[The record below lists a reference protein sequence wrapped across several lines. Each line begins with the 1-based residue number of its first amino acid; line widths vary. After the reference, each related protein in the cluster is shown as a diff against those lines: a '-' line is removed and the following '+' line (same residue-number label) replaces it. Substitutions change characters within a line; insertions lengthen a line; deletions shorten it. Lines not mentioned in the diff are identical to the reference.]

1 MGLLDRLEELFG
13 TSDLYKVLGVEK
25 KASASEIK
33 RAYHKKALKAHPDK
47 APAEQKEKAT
57 EEFQALCAAY
67 KTLSDEETRKVYDET
82 GVIPD
87 DDGLGKASNQS
98 WDDYFRQMWASVTT
112 QVLDE
117 DKAGYQ
123 RSGQERED
131 VKEAYLKCKG
141 NMDTVMESIVHAVVG
156 DDEPRFKE
164 MITTMIADGEVPGYT
179 AFTKETKSRRNS
191 RAKKARKEAKEAE
204 ALKEEILAKRSKK
217 AKGAGGAGAMDL
229 FALIKGNQAER
240 NPLADLERKYGGSTR
255 ADQGPAEIDD
265 DVFAAMQQ
273 KIMNNKR
280 KK

>member
-13 TSDLYKVLGVEK
+13 TSDLYKVRGGWLHADFGCIFRVLQQHGYSGTARPAVRRAPRAARRAPACSGCSICGARRGDSIVGLATHPPTHPRTFRRHRSPSPPRATPWLLQVLGVEK

-131 VKEAYLKCKG
+131 VKEAYLKVSAAARHHRPQTRG
-141 NMDTVMESIVHAVVG
+141 
-156 DDEPRFKE
+156 
-164 MITTMIADGEVPGYT
+164 
-179 AFTKETKSRRNS
+179 RRR
-191 RAKKARKEAKEAE
+191 RARQPH
-204 ALKEEILAKRSKK
+204 LRT
-217 AKGAGGAGAMDL
+217 
-229 FALIKGNQAER
+229 Q
-240 NPLADLERKYGGSTR
+240 
-255 ADQGPAEIDD
+255 
-265 DVFAAMQQ
+265 
-273 KIMNNKR
+273 
-280 KK
+280 